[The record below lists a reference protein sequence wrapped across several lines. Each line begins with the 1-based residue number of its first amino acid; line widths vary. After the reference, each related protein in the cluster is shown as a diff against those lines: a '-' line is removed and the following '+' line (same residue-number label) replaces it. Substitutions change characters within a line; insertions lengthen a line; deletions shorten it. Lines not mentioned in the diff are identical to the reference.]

1 MGIISRM
8 RDISP
13 YLLVLFVISFIAFM
27 VISDSSIST
36 VFNSGTTAANA
47 VVGVINGEN
56 IPYQEFELRVKEQAE
71 LQTQQNPQAEVD
83 ENQIRQSVW
92 DQYVEEILIKQSAN
106 KAGIKVTQD
115 EVLDLMLDSPPDYL
129 TKNFTDSTG
138 KFNRQAYL
146 EVMTNPDIIAQN
158 INEGK
163 KRGVIPQ
170 TVDPAEEVGKFK
182 KFD

>member
-1 MGIISRM
+1 MGVISRM

-36 VFNSGTTAANA
+36 VFNSSTTAANA
-47 VVGVINGEN
+47 VVGVINGES

-106 KAGIKVTQD
+106 KLIDGLETDKKELMTIEKPTKFQPIQLPENRVEVKTQAEFNALKSGQKFIFDGRAG
-115 EVLDLMLDSPPDYL
+115 
-129 TKNFTDSTG
+129 TK
-138 KFNRQAYL
+138 
-146 EVMTNPDIIAQN
+146 
-158 INEGK
+158 
-163 KRGVIPQ
+163 
-170 TVDPAEEVGKFK
+170 
-182 KFD
+182 

>member
-47 VVGVINGEN
+47 VVGVINGES

-92 DQYVEEILIKQSAN
+92 D
-106 KAGIKVTQD
+106 
-115 EVLDLMLDSPPDYL
+115 
-129 TKNFTDSTG
+129 
-138 KFNRQAYL
+138 
-146 EVMTNPDIIAQN
+146 
-158 INEGK
+158 
-163 KRGVIPQ
+163 
-170 TVDPAEEVGKFK
+170 
-182 KFD
+182 

>member
-56 IPYQEFELRVKEQAE
+56 IPYQEFELRVK
-71 LQTQQNPQAEVD
+71 
-83 ENQIRQSVW
+83 
-92 DQYVEEILIKQSAN
+92 
-106 KAGIKVTQD
+106 
-115 EVLDLMLDSPPDYL
+115 
-129 TKNFTDSTG
+129 
-138 KFNRQAYL
+138 
-146 EVMTNPDIIAQN
+146 
-158 INEGK
+158 
-163 KRGVIPQ
+163 
-170 TVDPAEEVGKFK
+170 
-182 KFD
+182 